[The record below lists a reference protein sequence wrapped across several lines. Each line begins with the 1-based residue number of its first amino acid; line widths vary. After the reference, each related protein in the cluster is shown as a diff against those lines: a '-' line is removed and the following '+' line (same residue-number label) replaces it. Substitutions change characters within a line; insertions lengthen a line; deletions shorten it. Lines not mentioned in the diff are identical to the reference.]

1 VNDALDTMN
10 PIVRG
15 KAGTSRWRRWS
26 RRLWPQSLLAR
37 MVLLIVLLLVAGQ
50 VAWIQFYRL
59 AAARSHSEQLA
70 AGMVSVLNT
79 VSAALDT
86 MPANARRKFSER
98 LPAQQNVRLLPATN
112 WLGEEGLVPQ
122 SPLLAAVA
130 ADLKRRTNGTAQAI
144 AVLEDSDHSLWVKIR
159 VKQQAWWVVFP
170 PDAFGPA
177 SVAWLGWSL
186 ISLGLALAGG
196 LALMLRV
203 NRPLGA
209 LTSAA
214 AAIAAGR
221 TPPALPEKGPSEIRT
236 VSSAFN
242 RMSTALQ
249 AQEQNR
255 AVLLA
260 GVSHDLRTPLSRL
273 RLALEM
279 SRSHL
284 PYATREGMEQD
295 IEDMDAIID
304 QFLEFARDGATEA
317 ADPRAD
323 LNGLV
328 RHLADRYEKRGAP
341 VRVHLRRLPPMRLKP
356 LAVQRMITNLVD
368 NALRH
373 GAGEVEIET
382 ERSGESAVLRVL
394 DRGPGIPEDALD
406 RVMQPF
412 TRLDDARGS
421 DAGGAGLG
429 LAIVDRVARMHGG
442 QVRLAQRAGGG
453 LEARVE
459 IPVEGDVATA

>member
-1 VNDALDTMN
+1 MTDAVVA
-10 PIVRG
+10 VRPG
-15 KAGTSRWRRWS
+15 WRRWL
-26 RRLWPQSLLAR
+26 RVPWPQSLLAR

-50 VAWIQFYRL
+50 VAWIQFYRF
-59 AAARSHSEQLA
+59 ATARTHSEQLA
-70 AGMVSVLNT
+70 SNIVGVLNT

-86 MPANARRKFSER
+86 MPAAARRKFSER

-112 WLGEEGLVPQ
+112 WAGEDAAVPQ
-122 SPLLAAVA
+122 SPLHAAVA
-130 ADLKRRTNGTAQAI
+130 DELKRRTGGNAQAI
-144 AVLEDSDHSLWVKIR
+144 AILEDADHSLWVKIR

-170 PDAFGPA
+170 PDAFGPT
-177 SVAWLGWSL
+177 SVAWLGWSAM
-186 ISLGLALAGG
+186 SLGLALAGG

-209 LTSAA
+209 LTAAA

-221 TPPALPEKGPSEIRT
+221 TPPPLPERGPFEIRT
-236 VSSAFN
+236 LSAAFN
-242 RMSTALQ
+242 RMTTALQ
-249 AQEQNR
+249 AQEHNR

-279 SRSHL
+279 SRARL
-284 PYATREGMEQD
+284 PDATRDGMEQD

-304 QFLEFARDGATEA
+304 QFLEFARDGAAET
-317 ADPRAD
+317 ADPVAD

-341 VRVHLRRLPPMRLKP
+341 VRVHLRRLPPLRLKP

-373 GAGEVEIET
+373 GAGDVEIET
-382 ERSGESAVLRVL
+382 RRDGAHAVLTVL
-394 DRGPGIPEDALD
+394 DRGPGIPEDALE

-412 TRLDDARGS
+412 TRLETARS
-421 DAGGAGLG
+421 DAGGSGLG

-442 QVRLAQRAGGG
+442 AVTLSARDGGG

-459 IPVEGDVATA
+459 LPVEGRSERV